1 MLLMTIRLSIIIPVY
16 NTKKY
21 LKECLSSIC
30 QQVRQDVEIILIN
43 DCSTD
48 GSIKICKKFVKKYNF
63 IRLINLK
70 KNGGVAYCRNI
81 GIKIAAGEYI
91 CFVDSDDKLSK
102 GSINNVLYH
111 IRIFYGKEVFI
122 LRYFDLR
129 INKVS
134 DLNIDKNYIFDLKSN
149 KENKSLVNYIKNFDK
164 FRTRC
169 WHFIVKKKFLHLNN
183 IYFKNIK
190 IHEDVPFVSEIV
202 CLAKSFKII
211 EKPTHIYERFAP
223 NTLSASAGYI
233 GVISHIKIIHE
244 IGLFINKKKKFL
256 NKLEIKFLFTMLR
269 KSTESIFADIVI
281 CKLNEI
287 KKASKYLYKYNS
299 IFLKLSNFGFKNL
312 DFFLQKDKIINES
325 LLKYKSKKIEVIKKK
340 FEKLGY
346 NNIILFCAGRTSVI
360 ALKILTSMGA
370 KITIIIDN
378 NNKFSGKKIDNV
390 IIKNPSY
397 LKKNLNKFSNH
408 KILICIKNNNLANI
422 IKLQLNEIGIKGK
435 NIYHFNM

>member
-1 MLLMTIRLSIIIPVY
+1 MTIRLSIIVPVY
-16 NTKKY
+16 NRKKY
-21 LKECLSSIC
+21 LKECLNSIC
-30 QQVRQDVEIILIN
+30 QQVRQDVEIILID

-70 KNGGVAYCRNI
+70 KNRGVAYCRNI
-81 GIKIAAGEYI
+81 GIKKATGEYI

-102 GSINNVLYH
+102 GSISNVLHH

-122 LRYFDLR
+122 LRHFDLR

-134 DLNIDKNYIFDLKSN
+134 NLNINKNFIFDLKSN

-164 FRTRC
+164 FRTVC
-169 WHFIVKKKFLHLNN
+169 WQFIVKKKFLYLNN

-190 IHEDVPFVSEIV
+190 VYEDVTFVLEIA

-211 EKPTHIYERFAP
+211 EKPTHMYERLEP
-223 NTLSASAGYI
+223 NTLSGSAGYI
-233 GVISHIKIIHE
+233 FLISNIKIIYE

-256 NKLEIKFLFTMLR
+256 NKLEIKFLFTQLR
-269 KSTESIFADIVI
+269 KSTKIIFTDILI

-299 IFLKLSNFGFKNL
+299 IFLKLSNFGFKNFN
-312 DFFLQKDKIINES
+312 FFLQKDKIINES
-325 LLKYKSKKIEVIKKK
+325 LLKYKSKKIKIIKKK
-340 FEKLGY
+340 FKKLGY
-346 NNIILFCAGRTSVI
+346 NNIILFCAGRTTII
-360 ALKILTSMGA
+360 ASKILTSMGA

-378 NNKFSGKKIDNV
+378 NNKFFGKKLDNI
-390 IIKNPSY
+390 IIKNPLY
-397 LKKNLNKFSNH
+397 LKENLDKLSNH
-408 KILICIKNNNLANI
+408 KILICIRDINLANTI
-422 IKLQLNEIGIKGK
+422 RLQLNKIGIKNK
-435 NIYHFNM
+435 DIYYFNM